1 MGVSGMK
8 AGMLAAGRFGIGA
21 QTHSVT
27 DRHTPADQWP
37 GIRPGPSMV
46 NPHDGEPYM
55 PPFQKILVPV
65 DGSSTSNKALDYA
78 LKLAKEDHSQV
89 RALHATEVLQKAV
102 VAAQALNVPADTKLV
117 DQPGQRLGQTVADE
131 AASWG
136 ADLVVVGTHGRR
148 GVDRVLLGSGAE
160 QIVRMS
166 PVAVLTVRGE

>member
-1 MGVSGMK
+1 
-8 AGMLAAGRFGIGA
+8 
-21 QTHSVT
+21 
-27 DRHTPADQWP
+27 
-37 GIRPGPSMV
+37 
-46 NPHDGEPYM
+46 M

-89 RALHATEVLQKAV
+89 RALHAIDELSYLSSYEYSGELMATARKNGTQVLQNAV
-102 VAAQALNVPADTKLV
+102 LAAQALNVPTDTRLV
-117 DQPGQRLGQTVADE
+117 DLPGQRLGQTVADE

-148 GVDRVLLGSGAE
+148 GVGRVLLGSGAE